1 MGTFKSL
8 TNILIDYFTD
18 SENAINEVTHGDI
31 NQVDLTQ
38 HTNFPLAHIIYTVTG
53 YQDGFNTY
61 NYQILLLD
69 TYYDNLEDR
78 LDVLDA
84 MSEVATQFV
93 SACNNGSIFNQQVQ
107 VSAIP
112 TGDIMYDQLQNRLY
126 GISLNIV
133 LLVPSGLI
141 NCG

>member
-1 MGTFKSL
+1 
-8 TNILIDYFTD
+8 
-18 SENAINEVTHGDI
+18 
-31 NQVDLTQ
+31 
-38 HTNFPLAHIIYTVTG
+38 
-53 YQDGFNTY
+53 
-61 NYQILLLD
+61 LD

>member
-8 TNILIDYFTD
+8 TNIILDYFTD
-18 SENAINEVTHGDI
+18 SENAINEVTHGDV
-31 NQVDLTQ
+31 NQVDLTSI
-38 HTNFPLAHIIYTVTG
+38 TNFPLAHIIYTTTG
-53 YQDGFNTY
+53 YQEGFNTY
-61 NYQILLLD
+61 DYEILLLD
-69 TYYDNLEDR
+69 TYYDNADDR
-78 LDVLDA
+78 LDVLDT

-107 VSAIP
+107 VSVVP
-112 TGDIMYDQLQNRLY
+112 SGEIMYDQLQNRLY
-126 GISLNIV
+126 GIRLTIT